1 MFWSHRSK
9 RISLGAT
16 WLKPRCFSRAGLNVT
31 RLVELG
37 RNIEVRGR
45 ADRNIPR
52 LVEIGPNL
60 DVLVAPVK
68 TYLSWSNLVKT

>member
-1 MFWSHRSK
+1 M
-9 RISLGAT
+9 
-16 WLKPRCFSRAGLNVT
+16 FSRAGLNVS

-52 LVEIGPNL
+52 LIEIGPNL